1 MKSKWYIKI
10 RDCLFDFAEYCRREE
25 NIRISAGAIGLV
37 VLLTGVQIGEYL
49 SEKKSYVYNDK
60 GELVAFVRTTENSSE
75 SIPLRIRISRNGE
88 SKVKNVVINMDGN
101 KKKER
106 INVPSDEEENLLESY
121 ITGIVSG
128 LSGSKGKILYLPL
141 RDKDVSISWEKQKNY
156 SFILIPVLFPL
167 IIAILRESR
176 KSDEKKK
183 EEYRKGCV
191 KRSLPRFCNQL
202 LLITGS
208 GIILEDAFN
217 RIAKMY
223 EDSSSEDYFKN
234 IIIEIKNQCENTS
247 DNTINALVN
256 KSKELRIREL
266 SRLSGILE
274 NGQRKGIDL
283 TSKLELESEL
293 LWSERKN
300 HAEVKGRAAEV
311 KLSFPLAI
319 LLIVLIV
326 ITAAPAMMEM

>member
-10 RDCLFDFAEYCRREE
+10 RDCLLGFAEYCRREE

-37 VLLTGVQIGEYL
+37 VLLTGIQIGEYL
-49 SEKKSYVYNDK
+49 SEQKSYVYNDK
-60 GELVAFVRTTENSSE
+60 GELVAFVRNSEDTAE

-88 SKVKNVVINMDGN
+88 SKVKDVVINMDG
-101 KKKER
+101 KKK
-106 INVPSDEEENLLESY
+106 NGSVKDASDDENKFFETY
-121 ITGIVSG
+121 ITGIVSE
-128 LSGSKGKILYLPL
+128 LSGSKDKILYLPL
-141 RDKDVSISWEKQKNY
+141 RDKDVSISWEKQSDF
-156 SFILIPVLFPL
+156 SFILIPLLFPL
-167 IIAILRESR
+167 IMAAIRESR
-176 KSDEKKK
+176 KSDDKKK
-183 EEYRKGCV
+183 QEYRNGCV

-217 RIAKMY
+217 RIAMMY
-223 EDSSSEDYFKN
+223 ENSSSEDYFKN
-234 IIIEIKNQCENTS
+234 IIIGIKNQCENTS

-274 NGQRKGIDL
+274 NGQKKGIDM

-293 LWSERKN
+293 LWNERKN
-300 HAEVKGRAAEV
+300 HAEEKGRAAEV

>member
-1 MKSKWYIKI
+1 
-10 RDCLFDFAEYCRREE
+10 
-25 NIRISAGAIGLV
+25 
-37 VLLTGVQIGEYL
+37 
-49 SEKKSYVYNDK
+49 
-60 GELVAFVRTTENSSE
+60 
-75 SIPLRIRISRNGE
+75 
-88 SKVKNVVINMDGN
+88 
-101 KKKER
+101 
-106 INVPSDEEENLLESY
+106 
-121 ITGIVSG
+121 
-128 LSGSKGKILYLPL
+128 
-141 RDKDVSISWEKQKNY
+141 
-156 SFILIPVLFPL
+156 
-167 IIAILRESR
+167 
-176 KSDEKKK
+176 
-183 EEYRKGCV
+183 
-191 KRSLPRFCNQL
+191 
-202 LLITGS
+202 
-208 GIILEDAFN
+208 
-217 RIAKMY
+217 MY